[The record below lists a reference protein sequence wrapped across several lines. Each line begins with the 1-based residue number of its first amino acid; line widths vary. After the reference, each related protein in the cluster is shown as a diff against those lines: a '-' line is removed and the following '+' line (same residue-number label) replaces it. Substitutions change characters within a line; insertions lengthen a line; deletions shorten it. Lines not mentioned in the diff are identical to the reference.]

1 MDSIKAP
8 EFWPNDPELWFITLE
23 SQFLLN
29 KPSPIT
35 NDDTKFSYLISLL
48 PPSTAIEVR
57 EFIISPPPDNKY
69 DALKKAI
76 IKCTADSEFKK
87 LQQLLT
93 QEELGDR
100 LPSQLLRHLRQLIGE
115 SKAVSD
121 TTLKMLWMQRLPK
134 NIQIILTTQE
144 QASLNSLADLA
155 DRVTEITSSPSSST
169 STLEKEL
176 ASLRAEISALKI
188 DLDKKEERIPRSRS
202 RSSSSSR
209 KSSPNSYRKY
219 NPNGSWC
226 WYHFRFKHHA
236 RKCISPCTFNKK
248 AKNQQENSNNNHFL
262 LDTGAEISVLPPR
275 PEDRRRGPTKFT
287 LTAANNSPIKTY
299 GERFLNLDL
308 GLRRDFKWRFIIAD
322 TNKAILGADF
332 MEHFGIIPDI
342 KGKFIIDSLTKLRKR
357 ASITNFNSLSPKCS
371 INSYEDKFLNIL
383 SHYPSLTKP
392 PSYSTPVK
400 HSVTHHITTK
410 GQPTF
415 SKPRRLN
422 PEKFKI
428 AKSEFE
434 HMMELGLC
442 KRGDGAWASPLH
454 LVPKKNSIDWRPC
467 GDYRRLNAVTQPDC
481 YPIPHIQDFTQSLH
495 GCTIFSKIDLVKAYH
510 HIPIN
515 QEDITKTAI
524 TTPFGLFEFTRMNF
538 GLKNASQTFQRFMD
552 EVTKGLDFVFVYI
565 DDVLIASKNENDH
578 IQHLHI
584 IFKRLSDHGLTIN
597 ISKSVFGK
605 PSLEFLGH
613 IIDNKGIKPLP
624 EKIRIVKDF
633 PQPNSTRQLQR
644 FIGLVNYYH
653 RFIKN
658 SSHILAP
665 LYSLLKTKS
674 PNASLNWTL
683 DTLEAFQNIKNALA
697 ENTLL
702 NYPQP
707 NSILSVLVDASNV
720 AVGGVLQQLNDTA
733 WEPISFFSKKL
744 SPAET
749 KYSAFDRELLAAFLS
764 VKYFSYFLDGKTF
777 MLFTDHKPLTYAFT
791 SKSERSPRQERH
803 LNYLSQFSMDIR
815 YVKGSEN
822 IVADTL
828 SRIEIETFNH
838 TKVNLDLNAF
848 PEIQEKDKELKTLI
862 DNSNSSQ
869 TIKLIKQQ
877 VPFCNKLI
885 YCDISTGNPRP
896 FVPENFR
903 RQIFNSLHNLSHPGI
918 RATRKLITQKYF
930 WPKMNQ
936 TINHWSKS
944 CLDCQKSKI
953 HRHTITKH
961 GIFPLPSTRF
971 EHVHL
976 DLIGPLPH
984 SENCTHI
991 LTAIDRYS
999 KWPEAFPIS
1008 DKTAISV
1015 AKAFFRGWISRYGV
1029 PATITTDQ
1037 GREFESH
1044 LFKDLTSLIGTNRIR
1059 TTAYN
1064 PAANGLVERLHRQI
1078 KAAIMSSGNTI
1089 NWIDALPL
1097 VLLGIRTSYKEDL
1110 KCTAAEMVFGT
1121 TLNLPADLLTN
1132 SEFKNPDPSNFAT
1145 QLKNYMSR
1153 IRPQPTR
1160 QTKQNNIFSHKD
1172 LDTCS
1177 HVFVR
1182 KDFVKRA
1189 LSPPY
1194 EGPFPVVSRSSK
1206 TFTVKINDQNKVIS
1220 VNRLKPAF
1228 IENTPQSFHDSSIL
1242 PPMPDGAEETT
1253 PKTSSYTTRYGRHA
1267 FVEAEDGEYIVEE
1280 NHKMFQTNEL
1290 RLARSLKNVA
1300 NKETYIWI
1308 TNPYPR
1314 PLKIKK
1320 KKTLCFGSQ
1329 PAEVNLMEESEQ
1341 KEHEEPQFQINENLS
1356 YKEKE
1361 QLKQVL
1367 EKYADLFSSGLGRS
1381 NLAKHRIDTEG
1392 AKPIKHKSYRVS
1404 AKEREIIKEQI
1415 DEMLRDGIIRPSSS
1429 PWSFPVILVKK
1440 RDGKYRFCV
1449 DYRKLNDVTVKDVY
1463 PIPRIDEVL
1472 NTLQG
1477 SKYFSAIDLKSG
1489 YWQVEVE
1496 EKDKEKTAFTTAHG
1510 LYEFNVMPFGLCNA
1524 PATFERNMENML
1536 DEKDDF
1542 IENIK
1547 ENLSGNKRSITQN
1560 FKEENGC
1567 LYKKNPNP
1575 EGRAWLLVVPKK
1587 RRKEIM
1593 SEYHNHMLNGHLAVA
1608 RTTYRLKNK
1617 YYWPSMLKDVSEFV
1631 KTCHLC
1637 QSRKG
1642 SNHLPSGLLQPI
1654 PPANHPFERIGI
1666 DFVGTLPSTKRR
1678 RKWIIVLTDYYT
1690 KYAETKAV
1698 SEATVK
1704 EVSTFLIEHIIL
1716 CHGAPRFLISDRGS
1730 QFTSNLMKEVMKM
1743 CKVKNCFTTSYHPQT
1758 NRLTEQLNR
1767 TLINMINMYV
1777 NTDQKNW
1784 DGILPFITHAYNTT
1798 IQKTTGYSPFF
1809 LLFGRE
1815 PMSLLDDEN
1824 IPTDSNMDDYDE
1836 YIEHYLDKNSKDETA
1851 SHQNKKKHYNPFP
1864 DLQKARQLA
1873 FSRTQLKHER
1883 DKQRYDKGH
1892 QAPYFEIVL

>member
-35 NDDTKFSYLISLL
+35 NDDTKFSYLSSLL

-76 IKCTADSEFKK
+76 IECTADSEFKK

-121 TTLKMLWMQRLPK
+121 TTLKMLWMQRLPE

-188 DLDKKEERIPRSRS
+188 DLNKKEERIPRSRS

-226 WYHFRFKHHA
+226 WYHFRFKQHA

-248 AKNQQENSNNNHFL
+248 AKNQQENSNNNLNNKSHRLFITDYRNKISFL

-275 PEDRRRGPTKFT
+275 PEDRRRGSTKFT

-481 YPIPHIQDFTQSLH
+481 YPIPHIQDLTQSLH
-495 GCTIFSKIDLVKAYH
+495 VCTNFSKIDLVKAYR

-515 QEDITKTAI
+515 QEDIPKTAI

-578 IQHLHI
+578 IQHLHT
-584 IFKRLSDHGLTIN
+584 IFKRLSDHGLTVN

-605 PSLEFLGH
+605 PSLEFPGH

-644 FIGLVNYYH
+644 FI
-653 RFIKN
+653 
-658 SSHILAP
+658 AP

-674 PNASLNWTL
+674 PNASLNWTS

-707 NSILSVLVDASNV
+707 NSTLSVLVDASNV

-764 VKYFSYFLDGKTF
+764 VKHFSYFLDGKTF

-828 SRIEIETFNH
+828 SRIEIETSNH
-838 TKVNLDLNAF
+838 T
-848 PEIQEKDKELKTLI
+848 
-862 DNSNSSQ
+862 
-869 TIKLIKQQ
+869 
-877 VPFCNKLI
+877 
-885 YCDISTGNPRP
+885 
-896 FVPENFR
+896 
-903 RQIFNSLHNLSHPGI
+903 
-918 RATRKLITQKYF
+918 
-930 WPKMNQ
+930 
-936 TINHWSKS
+936 
-944 CLDCQKSKI
+944 
-953 HRHTITKH
+953 
-961 GIFPLPSTRF
+961 
-971 EHVHL
+971 
-976 DLIGPLPH
+976 
-984 SENCTHI
+984 
-991 LTAIDRYS
+991 
-999 KWPEAFPIS
+999 
-1008 DKTAISV
+1008 
-1015 AKAFFRGWISRYGV
+1015 
-1029 PATITTDQ
+1029 
-1037 GREFESH
+1037 
-1044 LFKDLTSLIGTNRIR
+1044 KDLTSLIGTNRKR

-1078 KAAIMSSGNTI
+1078 KAAIMASGNTI

-1189 LSPPY
+1189 FSPPY

-1228 IENTPQSFHDSSIL
+1228 IGNTPKSFHDSSIL

-1253 PKTSSYTTRYGRHA
+1253 PKTSSYTTRYGRHVR
-1267 FVEAEDGEYIVEE
+1267 F
-1280 NHKMFQTNEL
+1280 
-1290 RLARSLKNVA
+1290 RL
-1300 NKETYIWI
+1300 
-1308 TNPYPR
+1308 
-1314 PLKIKK
+1314 
-1320 KKTLCFGSQ
+1320 
-1329 PAEVNLMEESEQ
+1329 
-1341 KEHEEPQFQINENLS
+1341 
-1356 YKEKE
+1356 
-1361 QLKQVL
+1361 
-1367 EKYADLFSSGLGRS
+1367 
-1381 NLAKHRIDTEG
+1381 
-1392 AKPIKHKSYRVS
+1392 
-1404 AKEREIIKEQI
+1404 
-1415 DEMLRDGIIRPSSS
+1415 
-1429 PWSFPVILVKK
+1429 
-1440 RDGKYRFCV
+1440 
-1449 DYRKLNDVTVKDVY
+1449 
-1463 PIPRIDEVL
+1463 
-1472 NTLQG
+1472 
-1477 SKYFSAIDLKSG
+1477 
-1489 YWQVEVE
+1489 
-1496 EKDKEKTAFTTAHG
+1496 
-1510 LYEFNVMPFGLCNA
+1510 
-1524 PATFERNMENML
+1524 
-1536 DEKDDF
+1536 
-1542 IENIK
+1542 
-1547 ENLSGNKRSITQN
+1547 
-1560 FKEENGC
+1560 
-1567 LYKKNPNP
+1567 
-1575 EGRAWLLVVPKK
+1575 
-1587 RRKEIM
+1587 
-1593 SEYHNHMLNGHLAVA
+1593 
-1608 RTTYRLKNK
+1608 
-1617 YYWPSMLKDVSEFV
+1617 
-1631 KTCHLC
+1631 
-1637 QSRKG
+1637 
-1642 SNHLPSGLLQPI
+1642 
-1654 PPANHPFERIGI
+1654 
-1666 DFVGTLPSTKRR
+1666 
-1678 RKWIIVLTDYYT
+1678 
-1690 KYAETKAV
+1690 
-1698 SEATVK
+1698 
-1704 EVSTFLIEHIIL
+1704 
-1716 CHGAPRFLISDRGS
+1716 
-1730 QFTSNLMKEVMKM
+1730 
-1743 CKVKNCFTTSYHPQT
+1743 
-1758 NRLTEQLNR
+1758 
-1767 TLINMINMYV
+1767 
-1777 NTDQKNW
+1777 
-1784 DGILPFITHAYNTT
+1784 
-1798 IQKTTGYSPFF
+1798 
-1809 LLFGRE
+1809 
-1815 PMSLLDDEN
+1815 
-1824 IPTDSNMDDYDE
+1824 
-1836 YIEHYLDKNSKDETA
+1836 
-1851 SHQNKKKHYNPFP
+1851 
-1864 DLQKARQLA
+1864 
-1873 FSRTQLKHER
+1873 
-1883 DKQRYDKGH
+1883 
-1892 QAPYFEIVL
+1892 

>member
-100 LPSQLLRHLRQLIGE
+100 LPSKLLRHLRQLIGE

-188 DLDKKEERIPRSRS
+188 DLNKKGEKIPRSRS

-342 KGKFIIDSLTKLRKR
+342 KGKFIIDSLTKLRKH

-392 PSYSTPVK
+392 P
-400 HSVTHHITTK
+400 HIPH
-410 GQPTF
+410 Q
-415 SKPRRLN
+415 RLN

-552 EVTKGLDFVFVYI
+552 ERF
-565 DDVLIASKNENDH
+565 
-578 IQHLHI
+578 
-584 IFKRLSDHGLTIN
+584 R
-597 ISKSVFGK
+597 K

-674 PNASLNWTL
+674 PNASLNWTS

-707 NSILSVLVDASNV
+707 NSTLSVLVDASNV

-764 VKYFSYFLDGKTF
+764 VKHFSYFLDGKTF

-877 VPFCNKLI
+877 VSFCNKLI

-918 RATRKLITQKYF
+918 RCNKKT
-930 WPKMNQ
+930 N
-936 TINHWSKS
+936 N
-944 CLDCQKSKI
+944 SKI
-953 HRHTITKH
+953 LLAQNESNNKSLVKVLFR
-961 GIFPLPSTRF
+961 L
-971 EHVHL
+971 
-976 DLIGPLPH
+976 
-984 SENCTHI
+984 
-991 LTAIDRYS
+991 YS

-1078 KAAIMSSGNTI
+1078 KAAIMASGNTI

-1160 QTKQNNIFSHKD
+1160 QTNQNNIFSHKD

-1253 PKTSSYTTRYGRHA
+1253 PKTSSYTTRYGRHVR
-1267 FVEAEDGEYIVEE
+1267 F
-1280 NHKMFQTNEL
+1280 
-1290 RLARSLKNVA
+1290 RL
-1300 NKETYIWI
+1300 
-1308 TNPYPR
+1308 
-1314 PLKIKK
+1314 
-1320 KKTLCFGSQ
+1320 
-1329 PAEVNLMEESEQ
+1329 
-1341 KEHEEPQFQINENLS
+1341 
-1356 YKEKE
+1356 
-1361 QLKQVL
+1361 
-1367 EKYADLFSSGLGRS
+1367 
-1381 NLAKHRIDTEG
+1381 
-1392 AKPIKHKSYRVS
+1392 
-1404 AKEREIIKEQI
+1404 
-1415 DEMLRDGIIRPSSS
+1415 
-1429 PWSFPVILVKK
+1429 
-1440 RDGKYRFCV
+1440 
-1449 DYRKLNDVTVKDVY
+1449 
-1463 PIPRIDEVL
+1463 
-1472 NTLQG
+1472 
-1477 SKYFSAIDLKSG
+1477 
-1489 YWQVEVE
+1489 
-1496 EKDKEKTAFTTAHG
+1496 
-1510 LYEFNVMPFGLCNA
+1510 
-1524 PATFERNMENML
+1524 
-1536 DEKDDF
+1536 
-1542 IENIK
+1542 
-1547 ENLSGNKRSITQN
+1547 
-1560 FKEENGC
+1560 
-1567 LYKKNPNP
+1567 
-1575 EGRAWLLVVPKK
+1575 
-1587 RRKEIM
+1587 
-1593 SEYHNHMLNGHLAVA
+1593 
-1608 RTTYRLKNK
+1608 
-1617 YYWPSMLKDVSEFV
+1617 
-1631 KTCHLC
+1631 
-1637 QSRKG
+1637 
-1642 SNHLPSGLLQPI
+1642 
-1654 PPANHPFERIGI
+1654 
-1666 DFVGTLPSTKRR
+1666 
-1678 RKWIIVLTDYYT
+1678 
-1690 KYAETKAV
+1690 
-1698 SEATVK
+1698 
-1704 EVSTFLIEHIIL
+1704 
-1716 CHGAPRFLISDRGS
+1716 
-1730 QFTSNLMKEVMKM
+1730 
-1743 CKVKNCFTTSYHPQT
+1743 
-1758 NRLTEQLNR
+1758 
-1767 TLINMINMYV
+1767 
-1777 NTDQKNW
+1777 
-1784 DGILPFITHAYNTT
+1784 
-1798 IQKTTGYSPFF
+1798 
-1809 LLFGRE
+1809 
-1815 PMSLLDDEN
+1815 
-1824 IPTDSNMDDYDE
+1824 
-1836 YIEHYLDKNSKDETA
+1836 
-1851 SHQNKKKHYNPFP
+1851 
-1864 DLQKARQLA
+1864 
-1873 FSRTQLKHER
+1873 
-1883 DKQRYDKGH
+1883 
-1892 QAPYFEIVL
+1892 

>member
-35 NDDTKFSYLISLL
+35 NDDTKFSYIISLL

-121 TTLKMLWMQRLPK
+121 TTLKMLWMQH
-134 NIQIILTTQE
+134 
-144 QASLNSLADLA
+144 LA
-155 DRVTEITSSPSSST
+155 DRVTEITSSSSSST

-188 DLDKKEERIPRSRS
+188 DLNKKEERIPRSRS

-410 GQPTF
+410 RQPTF

-481 YPIPHIQDFTQSLH
+481 YPIPHIQDFTQSFH

-515 QEDITKTAI
+515 EEDIPKTAI

-538 GLKNASQTFQRFMD
+538 GLKNASQTFKRFMD

-565 DDVLIASKNENDH
+565 DDFLIAN
-578 IQHLHI
+578 
-584 IFKRLSDHGLTIN
+584 
-597 ISKSVFGK
+597 
-605 PSLEFLGH
+605 
-613 IIDNKGIKPLP
+613 
-624 EKIRIVKDF
+624 
-633 PQPNSTRQLQR
+633 
-644 FIGLVNYYH
+644 
-653 RFIKN
+653 
-658 SSHILAP
+658 
-665 LYSLLKTKS
+665 
-674 PNASLNWTL
+674 
-683 DTLEAFQNIKNALA
+683 TLEAFQNIKNALA

-707 NSILSVLVDASNV
+707 NFTLSVLVDASNV

-764 VKYFSYFLDGKTF
+764 VKHFSYFLDGKTF

-791 SKSERSPRQERH
+791 SKYERSPRQERH
-803 LNYLSQFSMDIR
+803 LNYLSQFSMYIR

-877 VPFCNKLI
+877 
-885 YCDISTGNPRP
+885 
-896 FVPENFR
+896 
-903 RQIFNSLHNLSHPGI
+903 
-918 RATRKLITQKYF
+918 
-930 WPKMNQ
+930 
-936 TINHWSKS
+936 
-944 CLDCQKSKI
+944 
-953 HRHTITKH
+953 
-961 GIFPLPSTRF
+961 
-971 EHVHL
+971 
-976 DLIGPLPH
+976 
-984 SENCTHI
+984 
-991 LTAIDRYS
+991 
-999 KWPEAFPIS
+999 
-1008 DKTAISV
+1008 
-1015 AKAFFRGWISRYGV
+1015 
-1029 PATITTDQ
+1029 
-1037 GREFESH
+1037 
-1044 LFKDLTSLIGTNRIR
+1044 DLTSLIGTNRIR

-1078 KAAIMSSGNTI
+1078 KAAIMASGNTI

-1097 VLLGIRTSYKEDL
+1097 VLLGIRTFYKEDL

-1145 QLKNYMSR
+1145 HLKNYMSR

-1177 HVFVR
+1177 HVLVR

-1228 IENTPQSFHDSSIL
+1228 IKNTPQSFHDSSIL

-1253 PKTSSYTTRYGRHA
+1253 PKTSSYTTRYGRHVR
-1267 FVEAEDGEYIVEE
+1267 F
-1280 NHKMFQTNEL
+1280 
-1290 RLARSLKNVA
+1290 RL
-1300 NKETYIWI
+1300 
-1308 TNPYPR
+1308 
-1314 PLKIKK
+1314 
-1320 KKTLCFGSQ
+1320 
-1329 PAEVNLMEESEQ
+1329 
-1341 KEHEEPQFQINENLS
+1341 
-1356 YKEKE
+1356 
-1361 QLKQVL
+1361 
-1367 EKYADLFSSGLGRS
+1367 
-1381 NLAKHRIDTEG
+1381 
-1392 AKPIKHKSYRVS
+1392 
-1404 AKEREIIKEQI
+1404 
-1415 DEMLRDGIIRPSSS
+1415 
-1429 PWSFPVILVKK
+1429 
-1440 RDGKYRFCV
+1440 
-1449 DYRKLNDVTVKDVY
+1449 
-1463 PIPRIDEVL
+1463 
-1472 NTLQG
+1472 
-1477 SKYFSAIDLKSG
+1477 
-1489 YWQVEVE
+1489 
-1496 EKDKEKTAFTTAHG
+1496 
-1510 LYEFNVMPFGLCNA
+1510 
-1524 PATFERNMENML
+1524 
-1536 DEKDDF
+1536 
-1542 IENIK
+1542 
-1547 ENLSGNKRSITQN
+1547 
-1560 FKEENGC
+1560 
-1567 LYKKNPNP
+1567 
-1575 EGRAWLLVVPKK
+1575 
-1587 RRKEIM
+1587 
-1593 SEYHNHMLNGHLAVA
+1593 
-1608 RTTYRLKNK
+1608 
-1617 YYWPSMLKDVSEFV
+1617 
-1631 KTCHLC
+1631 
-1637 QSRKG
+1637 
-1642 SNHLPSGLLQPI
+1642 
-1654 PPANHPFERIGI
+1654 
-1666 DFVGTLPSTKRR
+1666 
-1678 RKWIIVLTDYYT
+1678 
-1690 KYAETKAV
+1690 
-1698 SEATVK
+1698 
-1704 EVSTFLIEHIIL
+1704 
-1716 CHGAPRFLISDRGS
+1716 
-1730 QFTSNLMKEVMKM
+1730 
-1743 CKVKNCFTTSYHPQT
+1743 
-1758 NRLTEQLNR
+1758 
-1767 TLINMINMYV
+1767 
-1777 NTDQKNW
+1777 
-1784 DGILPFITHAYNTT
+1784 
-1798 IQKTTGYSPFF
+1798 
-1809 LLFGRE
+1809 
-1815 PMSLLDDEN
+1815 
-1824 IPTDSNMDDYDE
+1824 
-1836 YIEHYLDKNSKDETA
+1836 
-1851 SHQNKKKHYNPFP
+1851 
-1864 DLQKARQLA
+1864 
-1873 FSRTQLKHER
+1873 
-1883 DKQRYDKGH
+1883 
-1892 QAPYFEIVL
+1892 

>member
-188 DLDKKEERIPRSRS
+188 DLNKKEERIPRSRS

-515 QEDITKTAI
+515 QEDIPKTAI

-644 FIGLVNYYH
+644 FIGLVNFYH

-674 PNASLNWTL
+674 PNASLNWTS

-707 NSILSVLVDASNV
+707 NSTLSVLVDASNV

-764 VKYFSYFLDGKTF
+764 VKHFSYFLDGKTF

-961 GIFPLPSTRF
+961 GIFPLPSTRL

-1253 PKTSSYTTRYGRHA
+1253 PKTSSYTTRYGRHMLRIGWSGPCYRVPGKGA
-1267 FVEAEDGEYIVEE
+1267 KGSCIELSFYGNHPGSPLIADCQEE
-1280 NHKMFQTNEL
+1280 SGVDNNF
-1290 RLARSLKNVA
+1290 RCAGR
-1300 NKETYIWI
+1300 
-1308 TNPYPR
+1308 
-1314 PLKIKK
+1314 
-1320 KKTLCFGSQ
+1320 
-1329 PAEVNLMEESEQ
+1329 NLM
-1341 KEHEEPQFQINENLS
+1341 
-1356 YKEKE
+1356 
-1361 QLKQVL
+1361 
-1367 EKYADLFSSGLGRS
+1367 
-1381 NLAKHRIDTEG
+1381 HR
-1392 AKPIKHKSYRVS
+1392 
-1404 AKEREIIKEQI
+1404 
-1415 DEMLRDGIIRPSSS
+1415 
-1429 PWSFPVILVKK
+1429 
-1440 RDGKYRFCV
+1440 
-1449 DYRKLNDVTVKDVY
+1449 N
-1463 PIPRIDEVL
+1463 
-1472 NTLQG
+1472 
-1477 SKYFSAIDLKSG
+1477 
-1489 YWQVEVE
+1489 
-1496 EKDKEKTAFTTAHG
+1496 
-1510 LYEFNVMPFGLCNA
+1510 
-1524 PATFERNMENML
+1524 
-1536 DEKDDF
+1536 
-1542 IENIK
+1542 
-1547 ENLSGNKRSITQN
+1547 
-1560 FKEENGC
+1560 
-1567 LYKKNPNP
+1567 
-1575 EGRAWLLVVPKK
+1575 
-1587 RRKEIM
+1587 
-1593 SEYHNHMLNGHLAVA
+1593 
-1608 RTTYRLKNK
+1608 
-1617 YYWPSMLKDVSEFV
+1617 
-1631 KTCHLC
+1631 
-1637 QSRKG
+1637 
-1642 SNHLPSGLLQPI
+1642 
-1654 PPANHPFERIGI
+1654 
-1666 DFVGTLPSTKRR
+1666 
-1678 RKWIIVLTDYYT
+1678 
-1690 KYAETKAV
+1690 
-1698 SEATVK
+1698 
-1704 EVSTFLIEHIIL
+1704 
-1716 CHGAPRFLISDRGS
+1716 
-1730 QFTSNLMKEVMKM
+1730 
-1743 CKVKNCFTTSYHPQT
+1743 
-1758 NRLTEQLNR
+1758 
-1767 TLINMINMYV
+1767 
-1777 NTDQKNW
+1777 
-1784 DGILPFITHAYNTT
+1784 
-1798 IQKTTGYSPFF
+1798 
-1809 LLFGRE
+1809 
-1815 PMSLLDDEN
+1815 
-1824 IPTDSNMDDYDE
+1824 
-1836 YIEHYLDKNSKDETA
+1836 
-1851 SHQNKKKHYNPFP
+1851 
-1864 DLQKARQLA
+1864 
-1873 FSRTQLKHER
+1873 
-1883 DKQRYDKGH
+1883 
-1892 QAPYFEIVL
+1892 

>member
-169 STLEKEL
+169 STLEMEL
-176 ASLRAEISALKI
+176 ASLRAEISGLKI
-188 DLDKKEERIPRSRS
+188 DLNKKEERIPRSRS

-248 AKNQQENSNNNHFL
+248 AKNQQENSNNNH
-262 LDTGAEISVLPPR
+262 S
-275 PEDRRRGPTKFT
+275 K
-287 LTAANNSPIKTY
+287 NSPIKTY

-410 GQPTF
+410 RQPTF
-415 SKPRRLN
+415 SKPRPN
-422 PEKFKI
+422 Q
-428 AKSEFE
+428 SEFE

-584 IFKRLSDHGLTIN
+584 IFKRLSDHGLTVN

-644 FIGLVNYYH
+644 FIGLVNFYH

-674 PNASLNWTL
+674 PNASLNWTS
-683 DTLEAFQNIKNALA
+683 DTLEAFQNIKNAHA

-707 NSILSVLVDASNV
+707 NSTLSVLVDASNV

-764 VKYFSYFLDGKTF
+764 VKNFSYFLDGKTF

-815 YVKGSEN
+815 YVKGS
-822 IVADTL
+822 
-828 SRIEIETFNH
+828 
-838 TKVNLDLNAF
+838 
-848 PEIQEKDKELKTLI
+848 
-862 DNSNSSQ
+862 
-869 TIKLIKQQ
+869 
-877 VPFCNKLI
+877 
-885 YCDISTGNPRP
+885 
-896 FVPENFR
+896 
-903 RQIFNSLHNLSHPGI
+903 
-918 RATRKLITQKYF
+918 
-930 WPKMNQ
+930 
-936 TINHWSKS
+936 
-944 CLDCQKSKI
+944 
-953 HRHTITKH
+953 
-961 GIFPLPSTRF
+961 
-971 EHVHL
+971 
-976 DLIGPLPH
+976 PLPH

-1078 KAAIMSSGNTI
+1078 KAAIMASGNTI

-1132 SEFKNPDPSNFAT
+1132 SEFKSPDPSNFAT

-1160 QTKQNNIFSHKD
+1160 RTNQNNIFSHKD

-1206 TFTVKINDQNKVIS
+1206 TFTVRINDQNKVIS

-1253 PKTSSYTTRYGRHA
+1253 PKTSSYTTRYGRHVR
-1267 FVEAEDGEYIVEE
+1267 F
-1280 NHKMFQTNEL
+1280 
-1290 RLARSLKNVA
+1290 RL
-1300 NKETYIWI
+1300 
-1308 TNPYPR
+1308 
-1314 PLKIKK
+1314 
-1320 KKTLCFGSQ
+1320 
-1329 PAEVNLMEESEQ
+1329 
-1341 KEHEEPQFQINENLS
+1341 
-1356 YKEKE
+1356 
-1361 QLKQVL
+1361 
-1367 EKYADLFSSGLGRS
+1367 
-1381 NLAKHRIDTEG
+1381 
-1392 AKPIKHKSYRVS
+1392 
-1404 AKEREIIKEQI
+1404 
-1415 DEMLRDGIIRPSSS
+1415 
-1429 PWSFPVILVKK
+1429 
-1440 RDGKYRFCV
+1440 
-1449 DYRKLNDVTVKDVY
+1449 
-1463 PIPRIDEVL
+1463 
-1472 NTLQG
+1472 
-1477 SKYFSAIDLKSG
+1477 
-1489 YWQVEVE
+1489 
-1496 EKDKEKTAFTTAHG
+1496 
-1510 LYEFNVMPFGLCNA
+1510 
-1524 PATFERNMENML
+1524 
-1536 DEKDDF
+1536 
-1542 IENIK
+1542 
-1547 ENLSGNKRSITQN
+1547 
-1560 FKEENGC
+1560 
-1567 LYKKNPNP
+1567 
-1575 EGRAWLLVVPKK
+1575 
-1587 RRKEIM
+1587 
-1593 SEYHNHMLNGHLAVA
+1593 
-1608 RTTYRLKNK
+1608 
-1617 YYWPSMLKDVSEFV
+1617 
-1631 KTCHLC
+1631 
-1637 QSRKG
+1637 
-1642 SNHLPSGLLQPI
+1642 
-1654 PPANHPFERIGI
+1654 
-1666 DFVGTLPSTKRR
+1666 
-1678 RKWIIVLTDYYT
+1678 
-1690 KYAETKAV
+1690 
-1698 SEATVK
+1698 
-1704 EVSTFLIEHIIL
+1704 
-1716 CHGAPRFLISDRGS
+1716 
-1730 QFTSNLMKEVMKM
+1730 
-1743 CKVKNCFTTSYHPQT
+1743 
-1758 NRLTEQLNR
+1758 
-1767 TLINMINMYV
+1767 
-1777 NTDQKNW
+1777 
-1784 DGILPFITHAYNTT
+1784 
-1798 IQKTTGYSPFF
+1798 
-1809 LLFGRE
+1809 
-1815 PMSLLDDEN
+1815 
-1824 IPTDSNMDDYDE
+1824 
-1836 YIEHYLDKNSKDETA
+1836 
-1851 SHQNKKKHYNPFP
+1851 
-1864 DLQKARQLA
+1864 
-1873 FSRTQLKHER
+1873 
-1883 DKQRYDKGH
+1883 
-1892 QAPYFEIVL
+1892 

>member
-169 STLEKEL
+169 STLEMEL
-176 ASLRAEISALKI
+176 ASLRAEISGLKI
-188 DLDKKEERIPRSRS
+188 DLNKKEERIPRSRS

-209 KSSPNSYRKY
+209 KSSPNK
-219 NPNGSWC
+219 
-226 WYHFRFKHHA
+226 
-236 RKCISPCTFNKK
+236 
-248 AKNQQENSNNNHFL
+248 
-262 LDTGAEISVLPPR
+262 ISVLPPR
-275 PEDRRRGPTKFT
+275 PEDRRRGPTKYT

-565 DDVLIASKNENDH
+565 DDVLIAN
-578 IQHLHI
+578 
-584 IFKRLSDHGLTIN
+584 
-597 ISKSVFGK
+597 
-605 PSLEFLGH
+605 
-613 IIDNKGIKPLP
+613 
-624 EKIRIVKDF
+624 
-633 PQPNSTRQLQR
+633 
-644 FIGLVNYYH
+644 
-653 RFIKN
+653 
-658 SSHILAP
+658 
-665 LYSLLKTKS
+665 
-674 PNASLNWTL
+674 
-683 DTLEAFQNIKNALA
+683 
-697 ENTLL
+697 
-702 NYPQP
+702 
-707 NSILSVLVDASNV
+707 
-720 AVGGVLQQLNDTA
+720 
-733 WEPISFFSKKL
+733 
-744 SPAET
+744 
-749 KYSAFDRELLAAFLS
+749 
-764 VKYFSYFLDGKTF
+764 
-777 MLFTDHKPLTYAFT
+777 HKPLTYAFT

-838 TKVNLDLNAF
+838 TK
-848 PEIQEKDKELKTLI
+848 
-862 DNSNSSQ
+862 
-869 TIKLIKQQ
+869 
-877 VPFCNKLI
+877 
-885 YCDISTGNPRP
+885 
-896 FVPENFR
+896 
-903 RQIFNSLHNLSHPGI
+903 
-918 RATRKLITQKYF
+918 
-930 WPKMNQ
+930 
-936 TINHWSKS
+936 
-944 CLDCQKSKI
+944 KSKI

-1078 KAAIMSSGNTI
+1078 KAAIMASGNTI

-1253 PKTSSYTTRYGRHA
+1253 PKTSSYTTRYGRHVR
-1267 FVEAEDGEYIVEE
+1267 F
-1280 NHKMFQTNEL
+1280 
-1290 RLARSLKNVA
+1290 RL
-1300 NKETYIWI
+1300 
-1308 TNPYPR
+1308 
-1314 PLKIKK
+1314 
-1320 KKTLCFGSQ
+1320 
-1329 PAEVNLMEESEQ
+1329 
-1341 KEHEEPQFQINENLS
+1341 
-1356 YKEKE
+1356 
-1361 QLKQVL
+1361 
-1367 EKYADLFSSGLGRS
+1367 
-1381 NLAKHRIDTEG
+1381 
-1392 AKPIKHKSYRVS
+1392 
-1404 AKEREIIKEQI
+1404 
-1415 DEMLRDGIIRPSSS
+1415 
-1429 PWSFPVILVKK
+1429 
-1440 RDGKYRFCV
+1440 
-1449 DYRKLNDVTVKDVY
+1449 
-1463 PIPRIDEVL
+1463 
-1472 NTLQG
+1472 
-1477 SKYFSAIDLKSG
+1477 
-1489 YWQVEVE
+1489 
-1496 EKDKEKTAFTTAHG
+1496 
-1510 LYEFNVMPFGLCNA
+1510 
-1524 PATFERNMENML
+1524 
-1536 DEKDDF
+1536 
-1542 IENIK
+1542 
-1547 ENLSGNKRSITQN
+1547 
-1560 FKEENGC
+1560 
-1567 LYKKNPNP
+1567 
-1575 EGRAWLLVVPKK
+1575 
-1587 RRKEIM
+1587 
-1593 SEYHNHMLNGHLAVA
+1593 
-1608 RTTYRLKNK
+1608 
-1617 YYWPSMLKDVSEFV
+1617 
-1631 KTCHLC
+1631 
-1637 QSRKG
+1637 
-1642 SNHLPSGLLQPI
+1642 
-1654 PPANHPFERIGI
+1654 
-1666 DFVGTLPSTKRR
+1666 
-1678 RKWIIVLTDYYT
+1678 
-1690 KYAETKAV
+1690 
-1698 SEATVK
+1698 
-1704 EVSTFLIEHIIL
+1704 
-1716 CHGAPRFLISDRGS
+1716 
-1730 QFTSNLMKEVMKM
+1730 
-1743 CKVKNCFTTSYHPQT
+1743 
-1758 NRLTEQLNR
+1758 
-1767 TLINMINMYV
+1767 
-1777 NTDQKNW
+1777 
-1784 DGILPFITHAYNTT
+1784 
-1798 IQKTTGYSPFF
+1798 
-1809 LLFGRE
+1809 
-1815 PMSLLDDEN
+1815 
-1824 IPTDSNMDDYDE
+1824 
-1836 YIEHYLDKNSKDETA
+1836 
-1851 SHQNKKKHYNPFP
+1851 
-1864 DLQKARQLA
+1864 
-1873 FSRTQLKHER
+1873 
-1883 DKQRYDKGH
+1883 
-1892 QAPYFEIVL
+1892 

>member
-1 MDSIKAP
+1 MACTTYTRDKRKLRMYRKS
-8 EFWPNDPELWFITLE
+8 NDGFGCDGTPILL
-23 SQFLLN
+23 LLN
-29 KPSPIT
+29 ISSGYCIQVIWLLLMISGIEPNPGPKKQTTLLTEPTPTGKESADTELKTMIVQMSSEIRNLGERIDTRLSNIEKRMIEWDQRLLGVEMKLTTCVETSAATNEKVSENVTKLREIEARTDFLEMKLREPNLVFYGVEGEANEGPAESLQKPSPIT

-155 DRVTEITSSPSSST
+155 DRVMEITSSPSSST

-188 DLDKKEERIPRSRS
+188 DLNKKEERISRSRS
-202 RSSSSSR
+202 RSSSSSQ

-219 NPNGSWC
+219 NPKGSWC

-236 RKCISPCTFNKK
+236 S
-248 AKNQQENSNNNHFL
+248 
-262 LDTGAEISVLPPR
+262 AEISVLPPR

-434 HMMELGLC
+434 HMMELGSC

-467 GDYRRLNAVTQPDC
+467 GDYRRLNAVTIPDC

-515 QEDITKTAI
+515 QEDIPKTAI
-524 TTPFGLFEFTRMNF
+524 TTPFGVFEFTRMNF
-538 GLKNASQTFQRFMD
+538 GLKNPSQTFQRFMD
-552 EVTKGLDFVFVYI
+552 EVTNGLDFIFVYI

-578 IQHLHI
+578 IQHLHT
-584 IFKRLSDHGLTIN
+584 IFKRLSDHGLTVN

-633 PQPNSTRQLQR
+633 PQPNSTRQLQKC
-644 FIGLVNYYH
+644 IGLVNYYH

-674 PNASLNWTL
+674 PNASLNWTS

-702 NYPQP
+702 KYPQP
-707 NSILSVLVDASNV
+707 NSTLSVMVDASNV

-749 KYSAFDRELLAAFLS
+749 KYSAFDRNLLAAFLS
-764 VKYFSYFLDGKTF
+764 VKHFSYFLDGKTF

-961 GIFPLPSTRF
+961 GIFPLLSTRF

-1015 AKAFFRGWISRYGV
+1015 AKAFFR
-1029 PATITTDQ
+1029 
-1037 GREFESH
+1037 
-1044 LFKDLTSLIGTNRIR
+1044 
-1059 TTAYN
+1059 
-1064 PAANGLVERLHRQI
+1064 
-1078 KAAIMSSGNTI
+1078 
-1089 NWIDALPL
+1089 

-1132 SEFKNPDPSNFAT
+1132 SEFKNPDPLNFAT
-1145 QLKNYMSR
+1145 QLKIYMSR

-1160 QTKQNNIFSHKD
+1160 QTKQRKFFSHKD

-1182 KDFVKRA
+1182 KDFVKGA

-1253 PKTSSYTTRYGRHA
+1253 PKTSSCTTRYGRHVR
-1267 FVEAEDGEYIVEE
+1267 F
-1280 NHKMFQTNEL
+1280 
-1290 RLARSLKNVA
+1290 RL
-1300 NKETYIWI
+1300 
-1308 TNPYPR
+1308 
-1314 PLKIKK
+1314 
-1320 KKTLCFGSQ
+1320 
-1329 PAEVNLMEESEQ
+1329 
-1341 KEHEEPQFQINENLS
+1341 
-1356 YKEKE
+1356 
-1361 QLKQVL
+1361 
-1367 EKYADLFSSGLGRS
+1367 
-1381 NLAKHRIDTEG
+1381 
-1392 AKPIKHKSYRVS
+1392 
-1404 AKEREIIKEQI
+1404 
-1415 DEMLRDGIIRPSSS
+1415 
-1429 PWSFPVILVKK
+1429 
-1440 RDGKYRFCV
+1440 
-1449 DYRKLNDVTVKDVY
+1449 
-1463 PIPRIDEVL
+1463 
-1472 NTLQG
+1472 
-1477 SKYFSAIDLKSG
+1477 
-1489 YWQVEVE
+1489 
-1496 EKDKEKTAFTTAHG
+1496 
-1510 LYEFNVMPFGLCNA
+1510 
-1524 PATFERNMENML
+1524 
-1536 DEKDDF
+1536 
-1542 IENIK
+1542 
-1547 ENLSGNKRSITQN
+1547 
-1560 FKEENGC
+1560 
-1567 LYKKNPNP
+1567 
-1575 EGRAWLLVVPKK
+1575 
-1587 RRKEIM
+1587 
-1593 SEYHNHMLNGHLAVA
+1593 
-1608 RTTYRLKNK
+1608 
-1617 YYWPSMLKDVSEFV
+1617 
-1631 KTCHLC
+1631 
-1637 QSRKG
+1637 
-1642 SNHLPSGLLQPI
+1642 
-1654 PPANHPFERIGI
+1654 
-1666 DFVGTLPSTKRR
+1666 
-1678 RKWIIVLTDYYT
+1678 
-1690 KYAETKAV
+1690 
-1698 SEATVK
+1698 
-1704 EVSTFLIEHIIL
+1704 
-1716 CHGAPRFLISDRGS
+1716 
-1730 QFTSNLMKEVMKM
+1730 
-1743 CKVKNCFTTSYHPQT
+1743 
-1758 NRLTEQLNR
+1758 
-1767 TLINMINMYV
+1767 
-1777 NTDQKNW
+1777 
-1784 DGILPFITHAYNTT
+1784 
-1798 IQKTTGYSPFF
+1798 
-1809 LLFGRE
+1809 
-1815 PMSLLDDEN
+1815 
-1824 IPTDSNMDDYDE
+1824 
-1836 YIEHYLDKNSKDETA
+1836 
-1851 SHQNKKKHYNPFP
+1851 
-1864 DLQKARQLA
+1864 
-1873 FSRTQLKHER
+1873 
-1883 DKQRYDKGH
+1883 
-1892 QAPYFEIVL
+1892 

>member
-188 DLDKKEERIPRSRS
+188 DLNKKEERIPRSRS

-219 NPNGSWC
+219 NPNGSWG

-248 AKNQQENSNNNHFL
+248 AKNQQENSNNNHNNKGHRLFITDYRNKISFL

-287 LTAANNSPIKTY
+287 LTAANDSPIKTY

-342 KGKFIIDSLTKLRKR
+342 KGNFIIDSLTKLRKR

-515 QEDITKTAI
+515 QEDIPKTAI

-565 DDVLIASKNENDH
+565 DDVLIA
-578 IQHLHI
+578 
-584 IFKRLSDHGLTIN
+584 IN

-633 PQPNSTRQLQR
+633 HQPNSTRQLQR
-644 FIGLVNYYH
+644 FIGLVNFYH

-674 PNASLNWTL
+674 PNASLNWTS

-702 NYPQP
+702 YYPQP
-707 NSILSVLVDASNV
+707 NFTLSVLVDASNV

-733 WEPISFFSKKL
+733 WEPISFFFSKKL

-764 VKYFSYFLDGKTF
+764 VKHFSYFLDGNTF

-815 YVKGSEN
+815 YVKG
-822 IVADTL
+822 I
-828 SRIEIETFNH
+828 
-838 TKVNLDLNAF
+838 
-848 PEIQEKDKELKTLI
+848 
-862 DNSNSSQ
+862 
-869 TIKLIKQQ
+869 
-877 VPFCNKLI
+877 PFCNKLI

-976 DLIGPLPH
+976 DIIGPLPH

-1044 LFKDLTSLIGTNRIR
+1044 LFKDLI
-1059 TTAYN
+1059 
-1064 PAANGLVERLHRQI
+1064 
-1078 KAAIMSSGNTI
+1078 
-1089 NWIDALPL
+1089 
-1097 VLLGIRTSYKEDL
+1097 
-1110 KCTAAEMVFGT
+1110 
-1121 TLNLPADLLTN
+1121 
-1132 SEFKNPDPSNFAT
+1132 
-1145 QLKNYMSR
+1145 
-1153 IRPQPTR
+1153 
-1160 QTKQNNIFSHKD
+1160 
-1172 LDTCS
+1172 
-1177 HVFVR
+1177 
-1182 KDFVKRA
+1182 
-1189 LSPPY
+1189 
-1194 EGPFPVVSRSSK
+1194 
-1206 TFTVKINDQNKVIS
+1206 
-1220 VNRLKPAF
+1220 
-1228 IENTPQSFHDSSIL
+1228 
-1242 PPMPDGAEETT
+1242 
-1253 PKTSSYTTRYGRHA
+1253 
-1267 FVEAEDGEYIVEE
+1267 
-1280 NHKMFQTNEL
+1280 
-1290 RLARSLKNVA
+1290 
-1300 NKETYIWI
+1300 
-1308 TNPYPR
+1308 
-1314 PLKIKK
+1314 
-1320 KKTLCFGSQ
+1320 
-1329 PAEVNLMEESEQ
+1329 
-1341 KEHEEPQFQINENLS
+1341 
-1356 YKEKE
+1356 
-1361 QLKQVL
+1361 
-1367 EKYADLFSSGLGRS
+1367 
-1381 NLAKHRIDTEG
+1381 
-1392 AKPIKHKSYRVS
+1392 
-1404 AKEREIIKEQI
+1404 
-1415 DEMLRDGIIRPSSS
+1415 
-1429 PWSFPVILVKK
+1429 
-1440 RDGKYRFCV
+1440 
-1449 DYRKLNDVTVKDVY
+1449 
-1463 PIPRIDEVL
+1463 
-1472 NTLQG
+1472 
-1477 SKYFSAIDLKSG
+1477 
-1489 YWQVEVE
+1489 
-1496 EKDKEKTAFTTAHG
+1496 
-1510 LYEFNVMPFGLCNA
+1510 
-1524 PATFERNMENML
+1524 
-1536 DEKDDF
+1536 
-1542 IENIK
+1542 
-1547 ENLSGNKRSITQN
+1547 
-1560 FKEENGC
+1560 
-1567 LYKKNPNP
+1567 
-1575 EGRAWLLVVPKK
+1575 
-1587 RRKEIM
+1587 
-1593 SEYHNHMLNGHLAVA
+1593 
-1608 RTTYRLKNK
+1608 
-1617 YYWPSMLKDVSEFV
+1617 
-1631 KTCHLC
+1631 
-1637 QSRKG
+1637 
-1642 SNHLPSGLLQPI
+1642 
-1654 PPANHPFERIGI
+1654 
-1666 DFVGTLPSTKRR
+1666 
-1678 RKWIIVLTDYYT
+1678 
-1690 KYAETKAV
+1690 
-1698 SEATVK
+1698 
-1704 EVSTFLIEHIIL
+1704 
-1716 CHGAPRFLISDRGS
+1716 
-1730 QFTSNLMKEVMKM
+1730 
-1743 CKVKNCFTTSYHPQT
+1743 
-1758 NRLTEQLNR
+1758 
-1767 TLINMINMYV
+1767 
-1777 NTDQKNW
+1777 
-1784 DGILPFITHAYNTT
+1784 
-1798 IQKTTGYSPFF
+1798 
-1809 LLFGRE
+1809 
-1815 PMSLLDDEN
+1815 
-1824 IPTDSNMDDYDE
+1824 
-1836 YIEHYLDKNSKDETA
+1836 
-1851 SHQNKKKHYNPFP
+1851 
-1864 DLQKARQLA
+1864 
-1873 FSRTQLKHER
+1873 
-1883 DKQRYDKGH
+1883 
-1892 QAPYFEIVL
+1892 

>member
-57 EFIISPPPDNKY
+57 EFIISPPHDNKY

-188 DLDKKEERIPRSRS
+188 DLNKKEERIPRSRS

-248 AKNQQENSNNNHFL
+248 AKNQQENSNNNH
-262 LDTGAEISVLPPR
+262 
-275 PEDRRRGPTKFT
+275 
-287 LTAANNSPIKTY
+287 NNKSH
-299 GERFLNLDL
+299 RL
-308 GLRRDFKWRFIIAD
+308 FITD
-322 TNKAILGADF
+322 Y
-332 MEHFGIIPDI
+332 
-342 KGKFIIDSLTKLRKR
+342 RY
-357 ASITNFNSLSPKCS
+357 ITP
-371 INSYEDKFLNIL
+371 
-383 SHYPSLTKP
+383 
-392 PSYSTPVK
+392 
-400 HSVTHHITTK
+400 
-410 GQPTF
+410 
-415 SKPRRLN
+415 
-422 PEKFKI
+422 
-428 AKSEFE
+428 
-434 HMMELGLC
+434 
-442 KRGDGAWASPLH
+442 
-454 LVPKKNSIDWRPC
+454 WRPC

-515 QEDITKTAI
+515 QEDIPKTAI

-644 FIGLVNYYH
+644 FIGLVNFYH

-674 PNASLNWTL
+674 PNASLNWTS

-707 NSILSVLVDASNV
+707 NSTLSVLVDASNV

-764 VKYFSYFLDGKTF
+764 VKHFSYFLDGKTF

-903 RQIFNSLHNLSHPGI
+903 RQIFNSLHNLSHLGI

-936 TINHWSKS
+936 TINHWSK
-944 CLDCQKSKI
+944 KAKF
-953 HRHTITKH
+953 T
-961 GIFPLPSTRF
+961 GIQLQNTEFFPLPSTRF

-1064 PAANGLVERLHRQI
+1064 PAANGLVERLRRQI
-1078 KAAIMSSGNTI
+1078 KAAIMASGNTI

-1253 PKTSSYTTRYGRHA
+1253 PKTSSYTTRYGRHVR
-1267 FVEAEDGEYIVEE
+1267 F
-1280 NHKMFQTNEL
+1280 
-1290 RLARSLKNVA
+1290 RL
-1300 NKETYIWI
+1300 
-1308 TNPYPR
+1308 
-1314 PLKIKK
+1314 
-1320 KKTLCFGSQ
+1320 
-1329 PAEVNLMEESEQ
+1329 
-1341 KEHEEPQFQINENLS
+1341 
-1356 YKEKE
+1356 
-1361 QLKQVL
+1361 
-1367 EKYADLFSSGLGRS
+1367 
-1381 NLAKHRIDTEG
+1381 
-1392 AKPIKHKSYRVS
+1392 
-1404 AKEREIIKEQI
+1404 
-1415 DEMLRDGIIRPSSS
+1415 
-1429 PWSFPVILVKK
+1429 
-1440 RDGKYRFCV
+1440 
-1449 DYRKLNDVTVKDVY
+1449 
-1463 PIPRIDEVL
+1463 
-1472 NTLQG
+1472 
-1477 SKYFSAIDLKSG
+1477 
-1489 YWQVEVE
+1489 
-1496 EKDKEKTAFTTAHG
+1496 
-1510 LYEFNVMPFGLCNA
+1510 
-1524 PATFERNMENML
+1524 
-1536 DEKDDF
+1536 
-1542 IENIK
+1542 
-1547 ENLSGNKRSITQN
+1547 
-1560 FKEENGC
+1560 
-1567 LYKKNPNP
+1567 
-1575 EGRAWLLVVPKK
+1575 
-1587 RRKEIM
+1587 
-1593 SEYHNHMLNGHLAVA
+1593 
-1608 RTTYRLKNK
+1608 
-1617 YYWPSMLKDVSEFV
+1617 
-1631 KTCHLC
+1631 
-1637 QSRKG
+1637 
-1642 SNHLPSGLLQPI
+1642 
-1654 PPANHPFERIGI
+1654 
-1666 DFVGTLPSTKRR
+1666 
-1678 RKWIIVLTDYYT
+1678 
-1690 KYAETKAV
+1690 
-1698 SEATVK
+1698 
-1704 EVSTFLIEHIIL
+1704 
-1716 CHGAPRFLISDRGS
+1716 
-1730 QFTSNLMKEVMKM
+1730 
-1743 CKVKNCFTTSYHPQT
+1743 
-1758 NRLTEQLNR
+1758 
-1767 TLINMINMYV
+1767 
-1777 NTDQKNW
+1777 
-1784 DGILPFITHAYNTT
+1784 
-1798 IQKTTGYSPFF
+1798 
-1809 LLFGRE
+1809 
-1815 PMSLLDDEN
+1815 
-1824 IPTDSNMDDYDE
+1824 
-1836 YIEHYLDKNSKDETA
+1836 
-1851 SHQNKKKHYNPFP
+1851 
-1864 DLQKARQLA
+1864 
-1873 FSRTQLKHER
+1873 
-1883 DKQRYDKGH
+1883 
-1892 QAPYFEIVL
+1892 

>member
-23 SQFLLN
+23 SQFLLD

-48 PPSTAIEVR
+48 PPSTAIE
-57 EFIISPPPDNKY
+57 
-69 DALKKAI
+69 KAI

-121 TTLKMLWMQRLPK
+121 TTLKMLWMQRLPR

-188 DLDKKEERIPRSRS
+188 DLNKKEERIPRSRS

-248 AKNQQENSNNNHFL
+248 AKNQHENSNNNHFL

-287 LTAANNSPIKTY
+287 LTAANNSPINTY
-299 GERFLNLDL
+299 GERFLNRDL

-342 KGKFIIDSLTKLRKR
+342 KRKFIIDSLTKLRKR

-400 HSVTHHITTK
+400 HLVTHHITTK

-454 LVPKKNSIDWRPC
+454 LQNRSREGVPP
-467 GDYRRLNAVTQPDC
+467 Y
-481 YPIPHIQDFTQSLH
+481 
-495 GCTIFSKIDLVKAYH
+495 
-510 HIPIN
+510 PIN
-515 QEDITKTAI
+515 QEDIPKTAI

-538 GLKNASQTFQRFMD
+538 GLKGASQTFQRFMD

-578 IQHLHI
+578 IQHLHT
-584 IFKRLSDHGLTIN
+584 IFKRLSDHGLTVN

-613 IIDNKGIKPLP
+613 IIDNKGIKPFP

-644 FIGLVNYYH
+644 FIGLVNFYH
-653 RFIKN
+653 
-658 SSHILAP
+658 
-665 LYSLLKTKS
+665 
-674 PNASLNWTL
+674 
-683 DTLEAFQNIKNALA
+683 
-697 ENTLL
+697 
-702 NYPQP
+702 
-707 NSILSVLVDASNV
+707 
-720 AVGGVLQQLNDTA
+720 
-733 WEPISFFSKKL
+733 
-744 SPAET
+744 
-749 KYSAFDRELLAAFLS
+749 
-764 VKYFSYFLDGKTF
+764 
-777 MLFTDHKPLTYAFT
+777 
-791 SKSERSPRQERH
+791 
-803 LNYLSQFSMDIR
+803 
-815 YVKGSEN
+815 
-822 IVADTL
+822 
-828 SRIEIETFNH
+828 
-838 TKVNLDLNAF
+838 
-848 PEIQEKDKELKTLI
+848 
-862 DNSNSSQ
+862 
-869 TIKLIKQQ
+869 
-877 VPFCNKLI
+877 
-885 YCDISTGNPRP
+885 
-896 FVPENFR
+896 
-903 RQIFNSLHNLSHPGI
+903 
-918 RATRKLITQKYF
+918 
-930 WPKMNQ
+930 
-936 TINHWSKS
+936 
-944 CLDCQKSKI
+944 
-953 HRHTITKH
+953 
-961 GIFPLPSTRF
+961 
-971 EHVHL
+971 
-976 DLIGPLPH
+976 
-984 SENCTHI
+984 
-991 LTAIDRYS
+991 RYS

-1015 AKAFFRGWISRYGV
+1015 AKAFFRGWISKYGV

-1078 KAAIMSSGNTI
+1078 KAAIMASGNTI

-1145 QLKNYMSR
+1145 QLKM
-1153 IRPQPTR
+1153 
-1160 QTKQNNIFSHKD
+1160 
-1172 LDTCS
+1172 
-1177 HVFVR
+1177 
-1182 KDFVKRA
+1182 
-1189 LSPPY
+1189 
-1194 EGPFPVVSRSSK
+1194 VSRSSK

-1267 FVEAEDGEYIVEE
+1267 SQQNRIHQMDDQGETEELIQKITCMRTPHDYRINTTTSDPPYTIRLKVEE
-1280 NHKMFQTNEL
+1280 NLIDFEL
-1290 RLARSLKNVA
+1290 DTGSCLTLISENDFEKYLPNAQLKTIGLIV
-1300 NKETYIWI
+1300 KTYDDTVVPILGEVI
-1308 TNPYPR
+1308 V
-1314 PLKIKK
+1314 KI
-1320 KKTLCFGSQ
+1320 
-1329 PAEVNLMEESEQ
+1329 PSEIAIAKFL
-1341 KEHEEPQFQINENLS
+1341 KEH
-1356 YKEKE
+1356 
-1361 QLKQVL
+1361 QVL
-1367 EKYADLFSSGLGRS
+1367 F
-1381 NLAKHRIDTEG
+1381 NDTTE
-1392 AKPIKHKSYRVS
+1392 PIKGFTFSMNIRDVSPIFDKARPVPFAIRTAVTEALENMVTNGYLYR
-1404 AKEREIIKEQI
+1404 
-1415 DEMLRDGIIRPSSS
+1415 G
-1429 PWSFPVILVKK
+1429 
-1440 RDGKYRFCV
+1440 
-1449 DYRKLNDVTVKDVY
+1449 
-1463 PIPRIDEVL
+1463 
-1472 NTLQG
+1472 
-1477 SKYFSAIDLKSG
+1477 KYFSKLDLSSA
-1489 YWQVEVE
+1489 YLQLEVATITQPFLTINTH
-1496 EKDKEKTAFTTAHG
+1496 KG
-1510 LYEFNVMPFGLCNA
+1510 LFRFRRMPFGLADA
-1524 PATFERNMENML
+1524 PCYFQSVMDRVLVGIEGVICYIDDVLIATVSV
-1536 DEKDDF
+1536 EK
-1542 IENIK
+1542 
-1547 ENLSGNKRSITQN
+1547 
-1560 FKEENGC
+1560 
-1567 LYKKNPNP
+1567 
-1575 EGRAWLLVVPKK
+1575 
-1587 RRKEIM
+1587 
-1593 SEYHNHMLNGHLAVA
+1593 HLAVLN
-1608 RTTYRLKNK
+1608 TVEIEY
-1617 YYWPSMLKDVSEFV
+1617 MG
-1631 KTCHLC
+1631 HL
-1637 QSRKG
+1637 
-1642 SNHLPSGLLQPI
+1642 I
-1654 PPANHPFERIGI
+1654 
-1666 DFVGTLPSTKRR
+1666 
-1678 RKWIIVLTDYYT
+1678 
-1690 KYAETKAV
+1690 
-1698 SEATVK
+1698 K
-1704 EVSTFLIEHIIL
+1704 E
-1716 CHGAPRFLISDRGS
+1716 
-1730 QFTSNLMKEVMKM
+1730 
-1743 CKVKNCFTTSYHPQT
+1743 
-1758 NRLTEQLNR
+1758 
-1767 TLINMINMYV
+1767 
-1777 NTDQKNW
+1777 
-1784 DGILPFITHAYNTT
+1784 DGIRP
-1798 IQKTTGYSPFF
+1798 
-1809 LLFGRE
+1809 
-1815 PMSLLDDEN
+1815 LD
-1824 IPTDSNMDDYDE
+1824 
-1836 YIEHYLDKNSKDETA
+1836 HKVQA
-1851 SHQNKKKHYNPFP
+1851 
-1864 DLQKARQLA
+1864 LQKAKIESGEISRLDNIYALSYMEDLPITAEEIRIETQKDEVLYTAWLA
-1873 FSRTQLKHER
+1873 
-1883 DKQRYDKGH
+1883 
-1892 QAPYFEIVL
+1892 

>member
-1 MDSIKAP
+1 MI
-8 EFWPNDPELWFITLE
+8 ELSEVSYYRYYRIT
-23 SQFLLN
+23 
-29 KPSPIT
+29 PSPIT
-35 NDDTKFSYLISLL
+35 NDHTKFSYLISLL

-57 EFIISPPPDNKY
+57 EFIISPPHDNKY

-188 DLDKKEERIPRSRS
+188 DLNKKEESIPRSRS

-248 AKNQQENSNNNHFL
+248 AKNQQENSNNN
-262 LDTGAEISVLPPR
+262 
-275 PEDRRRGPTKFT
+275 
-287 LTAANNSPIKTY
+287 
-299 GERFLNLDL
+299 
-308 GLRRDFKWRFIIAD
+308 
-322 TNKAILGADF
+322 
-332 MEHFGIIPDI
+332 
-342 KGKFIIDSLTKLRKR
+342 
-357 ASITNFNSLSPKCS
+357 
-371 INSYEDKFLNIL
+371 
-383 SHYPSLTKP
+383 
-392 PSYSTPVK
+392 
-400 HSVTHHITTK
+400 
-410 GQPTF
+410 Q
-415 SKPRRLN
+415 
-422 PEKFKI
+422 
-428 AKSEFE
+428 
-434 HMMELGLC
+434 
-442 KRGDGAWASPLH
+442 
-454 LVPKKNSIDWRPC
+454 
-467 GDYRRLNAVTQPDC
+467 
-481 YPIPHIQDFTQSLH
+481 
-495 GCTIFSKIDLVKAYH
+495 
-510 HIPIN
+510 
-515 QEDITKTAI
+515 
-524 TTPFGLFEFTRMNF
+524 
-538 GLKNASQTFQRFMD
+538 FMD

-584 IFKRLSDHGLTIN
+584 IFKRLSDQGLTIN

-644 FIGLVNYYH
+644 FIGLVNFYH

-674 PNASLNWTL
+674 PNASLNWTS

-697 ENTLL
+697 ENTIL

-707 NSILSVLVDASNV
+707 NSTLSVLVDASNV

-764 VKYFSYFLDGKTF
+764 VKHFSYFLDGKTF

-838 TKVNLDLNAF
+838 TK
-848 PEIQEKDKELKTLI
+848 
-862 DNSNSSQ
+862 
-869 TIKLIKQQ
+869 
-877 VPFCNKLI
+877 
-885 YCDISTGNPRP
+885 
-896 FVPENFR
+896 
-903 RQIFNSLHNLSHPGI
+903 
-918 RATRKLITQKYF
+918 
-930 WPKMNQ
+930 
-936 TINHWSKS
+936 
-944 CLDCQKSKI
+944 
-953 HRHTITKH
+953 
-961 GIFPLPSTRF
+961 
-971 EHVHL
+971 
-976 DLIGPLPH
+976 
-984 SENCTHI
+984 
-991 LTAIDRYS
+991 
-999 KWPEAFPIS
+999 
-1008 DKTAISV
+1008 
-1015 AKAFFRGWISRYGV
+1015 
-1029 PATITTDQ
+1029 
-1037 GREFESH
+1037 
-1044 LFKDLTSLIGTNRIR
+1044 DLTSLIGTNRIR

-1078 KAAIMSSGNTI
+1078 KAAIMASGNTI

-1253 PKTSSYTTRYGRHA
+1253 PKTSSYTTRYGRHVR
-1267 FVEAEDGEYIVEE
+1267 F
-1280 NHKMFQTNEL
+1280 
-1290 RLARSLKNVA
+1290 RL
-1300 NKETYIWI
+1300 
-1308 TNPYPR
+1308 
-1314 PLKIKK
+1314 
-1320 KKTLCFGSQ
+1320 
-1329 PAEVNLMEESEQ
+1329 
-1341 KEHEEPQFQINENLS
+1341 
-1356 YKEKE
+1356 
-1361 QLKQVL
+1361 
-1367 EKYADLFSSGLGRS
+1367 
-1381 NLAKHRIDTEG
+1381 
-1392 AKPIKHKSYRVS
+1392 
-1404 AKEREIIKEQI
+1404 
-1415 DEMLRDGIIRPSSS
+1415 
-1429 PWSFPVILVKK
+1429 
-1440 RDGKYRFCV
+1440 
-1449 DYRKLNDVTVKDVY
+1449 
-1463 PIPRIDEVL
+1463 
-1472 NTLQG
+1472 
-1477 SKYFSAIDLKSG
+1477 
-1489 YWQVEVE
+1489 
-1496 EKDKEKTAFTTAHG
+1496 
-1510 LYEFNVMPFGLCNA
+1510 
-1524 PATFERNMENML
+1524 
-1536 DEKDDF
+1536 
-1542 IENIK
+1542 
-1547 ENLSGNKRSITQN
+1547 
-1560 FKEENGC
+1560 
-1567 LYKKNPNP
+1567 
-1575 EGRAWLLVVPKK
+1575 
-1587 RRKEIM
+1587 
-1593 SEYHNHMLNGHLAVA
+1593 
-1608 RTTYRLKNK
+1608 
-1617 YYWPSMLKDVSEFV
+1617 
-1631 KTCHLC
+1631 
-1637 QSRKG
+1637 
-1642 SNHLPSGLLQPI
+1642 
-1654 PPANHPFERIGI
+1654 
-1666 DFVGTLPSTKRR
+1666 
-1678 RKWIIVLTDYYT
+1678 
-1690 KYAETKAV
+1690 
-1698 SEATVK
+1698 
-1704 EVSTFLIEHIIL
+1704 
-1716 CHGAPRFLISDRGS
+1716 
-1730 QFTSNLMKEVMKM
+1730 
-1743 CKVKNCFTTSYHPQT
+1743 
-1758 NRLTEQLNR
+1758 
-1767 TLINMINMYV
+1767 
-1777 NTDQKNW
+1777 
-1784 DGILPFITHAYNTT
+1784 
-1798 IQKTTGYSPFF
+1798 
-1809 LLFGRE
+1809 
-1815 PMSLLDDEN
+1815 
-1824 IPTDSNMDDYDE
+1824 
-1836 YIEHYLDKNSKDETA
+1836 
-1851 SHQNKKKHYNPFP
+1851 
-1864 DLQKARQLA
+1864 
-1873 FSRTQLKHER
+1873 
-1883 DKQRYDKGH
+1883 
-1892 QAPYFEIVL
+1892 

>member
-115 SKAVSD
+115 SKPVSD

-155 DRVTEITSSPSSST
+155 DRVTEITSSPSSNT

-188 DLDKKEERIPRSRS
+188 DLNKKEERIPRSKS

-236 RKCISPCTFNKK
+236 RKFISPCTFNKK

-515 QEDITKTAI
+515 QEDIPKTAI

-538 GLKNASQTFQRFMD
+538 GLKSASQTFQRFMD

-578 IQHLHI
+578 IQHLHT
-584 IFKRLSDHGLTIN
+584 IFKRLSDHGLTVN

-644 FIGLVNYYH
+644 FIGLVNFYH
-653 RFIKN
+653 
-658 SSHILAP
+658 
-665 LYSLLKTKS
+665 
-674 PNASLNWTL
+674 
-683 DTLEAFQNIKNALA
+683 
-697 ENTLL
+697 
-702 NYPQP
+702 
-707 NSILSVLVDASNV
+707 
-720 AVGGVLQQLNDTA
+720 
-733 WEPISFFSKKL
+733 
-744 SPAET
+744 
-749 KYSAFDRELLAAFLS
+749 
-764 VKYFSYFLDGKTF
+764 
-777 MLFTDHKPLTYAFT
+777 
-791 SKSERSPRQERH
+791 
-803 LNYLSQFSMDIR
+803 
-815 YVKGSEN
+815 
-822 IVADTL
+822 
-828 SRIEIETFNH
+828 
-838 TKVNLDLNAF
+838 
-848 PEIQEKDKELKTLI
+848 
-862 DNSNSSQ
+862 
-869 TIKLIKQQ
+869 
-877 VPFCNKLI
+877 
-885 YCDISTGNPRP
+885 
-896 FVPENFR
+896 
-903 RQIFNSLHNLSHPGI
+903 
-918 RATRKLITQKYF
+918 
-930 WPKMNQ
+930 
-936 TINHWSKS
+936 
-944 CLDCQKSKI
+944 
-953 HRHTITKH
+953 
-961 GIFPLPSTRF
+961 
-971 EHVHL
+971 
-976 DLIGPLPH
+976 
-984 SENCTHI
+984 
-991 LTAIDRYS
+991 RYS

-1015 AKAFFRGWISRYGV
+1015 AKAFFRGWISRFGV

-1037 GREFESH
+1037 GRGFESH

-1059 TTAYN
+1059 TAAYN

-1253 PKTSSYTTRYGRHA
+1253 PKTSSYTTRYGRHRMPGHRKRRQFKQTDA
-1267 FVEAEDGEYIVEE
+1267 FTRGMVIGLKRAGWSIRQIAADTHLGASTVHRLWRRWLEQGNVAIYRNVGVTRVTSTRVDRRILRQAVAAPQATCTAILQHVQDTLDHSISTRTISRRLVANGLHSCRPLRRLPLTPPNRRQRLEWCRARSTWMTEWHRVAFSDESRFCLSSDSRRVRVWRRRGERSNPAAIVERPTVRQRGI
-1280 NHKMFQTNEL
+1280 MVWGAIAYDSRSPLL
-1290 RLARSLKNVA
+1290 RIQGTMTAQRYVDDVLRPVTL
-1300 NKETYIWI
+1300 
-1308 TNPYPR
+1308 PY
-1314 PLKIKK
+1314 
-1320 KKTLCFGSQ
+1320 
-1329 PAEVNLMEESEQ
+1329 
-1341 KEHEEPQFQINENLS
+1341 
-1356 YKEKE
+1356 
-1361 QLKQVL
+1361 
-1367 EKYADLFSSGLGRS
+1367 
-1381 NLAKHRIDTEG
+1381 
-1392 AKPIKHKSYRVS
+1392 
-1404 AKEREIIKEQI
+1404 
-1415 DEMLRDGIIRPSSS
+1415 
-1429 PWSFPVILVKK
+1429 
-1440 RDGKYRFCV
+1440 
-1449 DYRKLNDVTVKDVY
+1449 
-1463 PIPRIDEVL
+1463 
-1472 NTLQG
+1472 LQG
-1477 SKYFSAIDLKSG
+1477 VPNALYQQDNARRHTARISQQALQDVQMLPWPPYCPDLS
-1489 YWQVEVE
+1489 
-1496 EKDKEKTAFTTAHG
+1496 
-1510 LYEFNVMPFGLCNA
+1510 P
-1524 PATFERNMENML
+1524 
-1536 DEKDDF
+1536 
-1542 IENIK
+1542 
-1547 ENLSGNKRSITQN
+1547 
-1560 FKEENGC
+1560 
-1567 LYKKNPNP
+1567 
-1575 EGRAWLLVVPKK
+1575 
-1587 RRKEIM
+1587 
-1593 SEYHNHMLNGHLAVA
+1593 
-1608 RTTYRLKNK
+1608 
-1617 YYWPSMLKDVSEFV
+1617 
-1631 KTCHLC
+1631 
-1637 QSRKG
+1637 
-1642 SNHLPSGLLQPI
+1642 
-1654 PPANHPFERIGI
+1654 
-1666 DFVGTLPSTKRR
+1666 
-1678 RKWIIVLTDYYT
+1678 
-1690 KYAETKAV
+1690 
-1698 SEATVK
+1698 
-1704 EVSTFLIEHIIL
+1704 IEHVWDIIGRRL
-1716 CHGAPRFLISDRGS
+1716 HALPQPRSEDELWQMVEMEWRAI
-1730 QFTSNLMKEVMKM
+1730 
-1743 CKVKNCFTTSYHPQT
+1743 PQDAI
-1758 NRLTEQLNR
+1758 R
-1767 TLINMINMYV
+1767 TLI
-1777 NTDQKNW
+1777 DS
-1784 DGILPFITHAYNTT
+1784 LPRRVAACIAV
-1798 IQKTTGYSPFF
+1798 
-1809 LLFGRE
+1809 R
-1815 PMSLLDDEN
+1815 
-1824 IPTDSNMDDYDE
+1824 
-1836 YIEHYLDKNSKDETA
+1836 
-1851 SHQNKKKHYNPFP
+1851 
-1864 DLQKARQLA
+1864 
-1873 FSRTQLKHER
+1873 
-1883 DKQRYDKGH
+1883 
-1892 QAPYFEIVL
+1892 

>member
-1 MDSIKAP
+1 MTDSIKAP

-76 IKCTADSEFKK
+76 IKCTADSKFKK

-134 NIQIILTTQE
+134 NIQITLTTQE

-188 DLDKKEERIPRSRS
+188 DLNKKEERIPRSRS

-236 RKCISPCTFNKK
+236 GKCISPCTFNKK

-308 GLRRDFKWRFIIAD
+308 GLRRDFKWRFMIAD

-342 KGKFIIDSLTKLRKR
+342 KG
-357 ASITNFNSLSPKCS
+357 N
-371 INSYEDKFLNIL
+371 YEDKFLNIL

-454 LVPKKNSIDWRPC
+454 LVPKKNSIDCRPC

-515 QEDITKTAI
+515 QEDIPKTAI
-524 TTPFGLFEFTRMNF
+524 TTPFGLFEFTRMN
-538 GLKNASQTFQRFMD
+538 
-552 EVTKGLDFVFVYI
+552 
-565 DDVLIASKNENDH
+565 
-578 IQHLHI
+578 
-584 IFKRLSDHGLTIN
+584 
-597 ISKSVFGK
+597 
-605 PSLEFLGH
+605 
-613 IIDNKGIKPLP
+613 
-624 EKIRIVKDF
+624 
-633 PQPNSTRQLQR
+633 
-644 FIGLVNYYH
+644 
-653 RFIKN
+653 
-658 SSHILAP
+658 
-665 LYSLLKTKS
+665 LKT
-674 PNASLNWTL
+674 

-707 NSILSVLVDASNV
+707 NSTLSVLVDASNV

-764 VKYFSYFLDGKTF
+764 VKHFSYFLDGKTF

-918 RATRKLITQKYF
+918 RATGKLITQKYF

-944 CLDCQKSKI
+944 CLDY
-953 HRHTITKH
+953 
-961 GIFPLPSTRF
+961 
-971 EHVHL
+971 
-976 DLIGPLPH
+976 
-984 SENCTHI
+984 
-991 LTAIDRYS
+991 RYS
-999 KWPEAFPIS
+999 KWPEAFPIP

-1044 LFKDLTSLIGTNRIR
+1044 IFKDLTSLIGTNRIR

-1078 KAAIMSSGNTI
+1078 KAAIMASGNTI

-1110 KCTAAEMVFGT
+1110 KCSAAEMVFGT

-1132 SEFKNPDPSNFAT
+1132 SEFKNPIH
-1145 QLKNYMSR
+1145 Q
-1153 IRPQPTR
+1153 
-1160 QTKQNNIFSHKD
+1160 
-1172 LDTCS
+1172 
-1177 HVFVR
+1177 
-1182 KDFVKRA
+1182 
-1189 LSPPY
+1189 
-1194 EGPFPVVSRSSK
+1194 
-1206 TFTVKINDQNKVIS
+1206 
-1220 VNRLKPAF
+1220 
-1228 IENTPQSFHDSSIL
+1228 IL
-1242 PPMPDGAEETT
+1242 P
-1253 PKTSSYTTRYGRHA
+1253 
-1267 FVEAEDGEYIVEE
+1267 
-1280 NHKMFQTNEL
+1280 
-1290 RLARSLKNVA
+1290 
-1300 NKETYIWI
+1300 
-1308 TNPYPR
+1308 
-1314 PLKIKK
+1314 
-1320 KKTLCFGSQ
+1320 
-1329 PAEVNLMEESEQ
+1329 
-1341 KEHEEPQFQINENLS
+1341 
-1356 YKEKE
+1356 
-1361 QLKQVL
+1361 
-1367 EKYADLFSSGLGRS
+1367 
-1381 NLAKHRIDTEG
+1381 
-1392 AKPIKHKSYRVS
+1392 
-1404 AKEREIIKEQI
+1404 
-1415 DEMLRDGIIRPSSS
+1415 
-1429 PWSFPVILVKK
+1429 
-1440 RDGKYRFCV
+1440 
-1449 DYRKLNDVTVKDVY
+1449 LN
-1463 PIPRIDEVL
+1463 
-1472 NTLQG
+1472 
-1477 SKYFSAIDLKSG
+1477 
-1489 YWQVEVE
+1489 
-1496 EKDKEKTAFTTAHG
+1496 
-1510 LYEFNVMPFGLCNA
+1510 
-1524 PATFERNMENML
+1524 
-1536 DEKDDF
+1536 
-1542 IENIK
+1542 
-1547 ENLSGNKRSITQN
+1547 
-1560 FKEENGC
+1560 
-1567 LYKKNPNP
+1567 
-1575 EGRAWLLVVPKK
+1575 
-1587 RRKEIM
+1587 
-1593 SEYHNHMLNGHLAVA
+1593 
-1608 RTTYRLKNK
+1608 
-1617 YYWPSMLKDVSEFV
+1617 
-1631 KTCHLC
+1631 
-1637 QSRKG
+1637 
-1642 SNHLPSGLLQPI
+1642 
-1654 PPANHPFERIGI
+1654 
-1666 DFVGTLPSTKRR
+1666 
-1678 RKWIIVLTDYYT
+1678 
-1690 KYAETKAV
+1690 
-1698 SEATVK
+1698 
-1704 EVSTFLIEHIIL
+1704 
-1716 CHGAPRFLISDRGS
+1716 
-1730 QFTSNLMKEVMKM
+1730 
-1743 CKVKNCFTTSYHPQT
+1743 
-1758 NRLTEQLNR
+1758 
-1767 TLINMINMYV
+1767 
-1777 NTDQKNW
+1777 
-1784 DGILPFITHAYNTT
+1784 
-1798 IQKTTGYSPFF
+1798 
-1809 LLFGRE
+1809 
-1815 PMSLLDDEN
+1815 
-1824 IPTDSNMDDYDE
+1824 
-1836 YIEHYLDKNSKDETA
+1836 
-1851 SHQNKKKHYNPFP
+1851 
-1864 DLQKARQLA
+1864 
-1873 FSRTQLKHER
+1873 
-1883 DKQRYDKGH
+1883 
-1892 QAPYFEIVL
+1892 

>member
-1 MDSIKAP
+1 
-8 EFWPNDPELWFITLE
+8 
-23 SQFLLN
+23 
-29 KPSPIT
+29 
-35 NDDTKFSYLISLL
+35 
-48 PPSTAIEVR
+48 
-57 EFIISPPPDNKY
+57 
-69 DALKKAI
+69 
-76 IKCTADSEFKK
+76 
-87 LQQLLT
+87 
-93 QEELGDR
+93 
-100 LPSQLLRHLRQLIGE
+100 
-115 SKAVSD
+115 
-121 TTLKMLWMQRLPK
+121 MLWMQRLPK

-176 ASLRAEISALKI
+176 ASLHAEISALKI
-188 DLDKKEERIPRSRS
+188 DLNKKEERIPRSRS

-209 KSSPNSYRKY
+209 KSSPSSYRKY

-248 AKNQQENSNNNHFL
+248 AKNQQENSNNNHNNKSHRLFITDYRNKISFL

-515 QEDITKTAI
+515 QEDIPKTAI

-578 IQHLHI
+578 IQHLHT
-584 IFKRLSDHGLTIN
+584 IFKRLSDHGLTVN

-644 FIGLVNYYH
+644 FIGLVNFYH

-674 PNASLNWTL
+674 PNASLNWTS

-707 NSILSVLVDASNV
+707 NSTLSILVDASNV

-764 VKYFSYFLDGKTF
+764 VKHFSYFLDGKTF

-1078 KAAIMSSGNTI
+1078 KAAFMASGNTI

-1253 PKTSSYTTRYGRHA
+1253 PKTSSYTTRYGRHVR
-1267 FVEAEDGEYIVEE
+1267 F
-1280 NHKMFQTNEL
+1280 
-1290 RLARSLKNVA
+1290 RL
-1300 NKETYIWI
+1300 
-1308 TNPYPR
+1308 
-1314 PLKIKK
+1314 
-1320 KKTLCFGSQ
+1320 
-1329 PAEVNLMEESEQ
+1329 
-1341 KEHEEPQFQINENLS
+1341 
-1356 YKEKE
+1356 
-1361 QLKQVL
+1361 
-1367 EKYADLFSSGLGRS
+1367 
-1381 NLAKHRIDTEG
+1381 
-1392 AKPIKHKSYRVS
+1392 
-1404 AKEREIIKEQI
+1404 
-1415 DEMLRDGIIRPSSS
+1415 
-1429 PWSFPVILVKK
+1429 
-1440 RDGKYRFCV
+1440 
-1449 DYRKLNDVTVKDVY
+1449 
-1463 PIPRIDEVL
+1463 
-1472 NTLQG
+1472 
-1477 SKYFSAIDLKSG
+1477 
-1489 YWQVEVE
+1489 
-1496 EKDKEKTAFTTAHG
+1496 
-1510 LYEFNVMPFGLCNA
+1510 
-1524 PATFERNMENML
+1524 
-1536 DEKDDF
+1536 
-1542 IENIK
+1542 
-1547 ENLSGNKRSITQN
+1547 
-1560 FKEENGC
+1560 
-1567 LYKKNPNP
+1567 
-1575 EGRAWLLVVPKK
+1575 
-1587 RRKEIM
+1587 
-1593 SEYHNHMLNGHLAVA
+1593 
-1608 RTTYRLKNK
+1608 
-1617 YYWPSMLKDVSEFV
+1617 
-1631 KTCHLC
+1631 
-1637 QSRKG
+1637 
-1642 SNHLPSGLLQPI
+1642 
-1654 PPANHPFERIGI
+1654 
-1666 DFVGTLPSTKRR
+1666 
-1678 RKWIIVLTDYYT
+1678 
-1690 KYAETKAV
+1690 
-1698 SEATVK
+1698 
-1704 EVSTFLIEHIIL
+1704 
-1716 CHGAPRFLISDRGS
+1716 
-1730 QFTSNLMKEVMKM
+1730 
-1743 CKVKNCFTTSYHPQT
+1743 
-1758 NRLTEQLNR
+1758 
-1767 TLINMINMYV
+1767 
-1777 NTDQKNW
+1777 
-1784 DGILPFITHAYNTT
+1784 
-1798 IQKTTGYSPFF
+1798 
-1809 LLFGRE
+1809 
-1815 PMSLLDDEN
+1815 
-1824 IPTDSNMDDYDE
+1824 
-1836 YIEHYLDKNSKDETA
+1836 
-1851 SHQNKKKHYNPFP
+1851 
-1864 DLQKARQLA
+1864 
-1873 FSRTQLKHER
+1873 
-1883 DKQRYDKGH
+1883 
-1892 QAPYFEIVL
+1892 